1 MAAGLEKMM
10 SSRIRWLWHDSIDPD
25 GEFGGMMTHASDL
38 LIWFRRDGG
47 GIYALGLG
55 LDGSDLGFSLIME
68 TQLHHLF
75 AVMPTRGAAA
85 RTRLQRT
92 ATAMPMRG
100 RRQCVGSTTGSRSVP
115 RVDRFPSPQGEPGS
129 RSLAPA
135 PD

>member
-1 MAAGLEKMM
+1 MAAGLEKTMA
-10 SSRIRWLWHDSIDPD
+10 SRIRWLWHDSIDLD

-55 LDGSDLGFSLIME
+55 LDGSDLGFSLVME
-68 TQLHHLF
+68 TQLHHPVCGD
-75 AVMPTRGAAA
+75 ANTGAAA

-100 RRQCVGSTTGSRSVP
+100 RRQCVGSTTGS
-115 RVDRFPSPQGEPGS
+115 
-129 RSLAPA
+129 
-135 PD
+135 